1 MPRRALLR
9 RCLAVVAAC
18 ALAAC
23 ASVPTTSTA
32 PAARAV
38 VDEFLLVGRLSA
50 SDGEQSAAGR
60 LEWRRAAAS
69 DRFTLLSPFGQIV
82 ARLDAGPDGAT
93 LTFANGE
100 RLFAEQAADLL
111 PRLFPGVAANALP
124 PERLAA
130 WTQAAPPP
138 EAEVRERDAQ
148 GRPQRVIDRGWIV
161 EYLDYRDDSP
171 AAMPRRLDISRGD
184 TRLRLVIDQWTTP

>member
-1 MPRRALLR
+1 
-9 RCLAVVAAC
+9 
-18 ALAAC
+18 
-23 ASVPTTSTA
+23 
-32 PAARAV
+32 
-38 VDEFLLVGRLSA
+38 
-50 SDGEQSAAGR
+50 
-60 LEWRRAAAS
+60 
-69 DRFTLLSPFGQIV
+69 
-82 ARLDAGPDGAT
+82 
-93 LTFANGE
+93 
-100 RLFAEQAADLL
+100 
-111 PRLFPGVAANALP
+111 
-124 PERLAA
+124 LAA